1 VDVLPVP
8 LASQPSPLA
17 LNEDDADKDDDDEA
31 LHQAITLRAGRVRV
45 NGRAKVGARCTVL

>member
-1 VDVLPVP
+1 VP